1 MVVCLERDADLH
13 MAQLVPLPLTV
24 SCFSKIHIGVTFLIP
39 AHSGSPGKRAVKR
52 VCVCVCVFVYLY
64 FPVLF
69 CLSVSVKW
77 LAVKTTSE
85 MTYIVS
91 SGALNST
98 PTSNCGCGFGG
109 GWSCVVDRCCI
120 IQHCSMWDTIDLAL
134 SLAWDSLWSLS
145 NHSRYFIM
153 LTIQWVLNK
162 AGVKRELLDTVKAR
176 KLAYYGHTM
185 RK

>member
-1 MVVCLERDADLH
+1 MVVCLSLASVKST
-13 MAQLVPLPLTV
+13 LVLPFLYRLTRVVPEKGPLN
-24 SCFSKIHIGVTFLIP
+24 G
-39 AHSGSPGKRAVKR
+39 
-52 VCVCVCVFVYLY
+52 CVCVCVFVYLY

-153 LTIQWVLNK
+153 LTIQWVHNK
-162 AGVKRELLDTVKAR
+162 AGVRRELLDTVKAR